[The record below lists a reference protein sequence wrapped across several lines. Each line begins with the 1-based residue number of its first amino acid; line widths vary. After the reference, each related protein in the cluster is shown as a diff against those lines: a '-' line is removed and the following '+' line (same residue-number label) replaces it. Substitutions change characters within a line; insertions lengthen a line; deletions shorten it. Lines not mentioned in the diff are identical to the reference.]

1 MSLTPVI
8 VIMNWNKGGP
18 GTKRGFGFGGFA
30 ISAGKKEEAK
40 LPQQSHSAFGAAS
53 SSSGFGKSAPPQL
66 PSFYKIGSKRANFD
80 EENAYFE
87 DEEEDSSNVDL
98 PYIPAENSPTRQQFR
113 SKPADSDSDDDPLE
127 AFMAEVEDQAARD
140 MKRLEEKD
148 KERKNVKK
156 LIFDTWQKT
165 QLLG

>member
-1 MSLTPVI
+1 MCILFLAPVI
-8 VIMNWNKGGP
+8 GIMNWNKGGP

-80 EENAYFE
+80 EENA
-87 DEEEDSSNVDL
+87 
-98 PYIPAENSPTRQQFR
+98 
-113 SKPADSDSDDDPLE
+113 
-127 AFMAEVEDQAARD
+127 
-140 MKRLEEKD
+140 
-148 KERKNVKK
+148 
-156 LIFDTWQKT
+156 
-165 QLLG
+165 

>member
-1 MSLTPVI
+1 
-8 VIMNWNKGGP
+8 MNWNKGGP

-30 ISAGKKEEAK
+30 ISAGKKEEPK
-40 LPQQSHSAFGAAS
+40 LPQQSHSAFGATS

-98 PYIPAENSPTRQQFR
+98 PYIPAENSPTRQRFH
-113 SKPADSDSDDDPLE
+113 SKPVDSDSDDDPLE

-148 KERKNVKK
+148 KERKNVNVESSSVVWNST
-156 LIFDTWQKT
+156 LICS
-165 QLLG
+165 